1 MTVSRRKAQNPGGRG
16 ELTIGDTQ
24 NNVVRCSAIIPALLI
39 LGAQLPLSGVI
50 PDTSFD
56 TYQQRMAE
64 GTTSSE
70 ELTATALDEIERQ
83 SHLNAF
89 ISVDTVGAL
98 AQARRL
104 DEQRSQAQ
112 VLGPLYGIPIAVKD
126 NIHVADMPNTA
137 GTPLLESFVPD
148 EDAPVVARLKA
159 AGAIVVGKTNLHE
172 LAFGITSMNAA
183 FGTVGNACDPDFIAG
198 GSSGGTA
205 VAVAAGMAVAG
216 LGTDT
221 GGSSRIP
228 AALNGIVGFRPTVG
242 RYPAEGLTPISSTRD
257 TVGPMA
263 RSVADVAVLDA
274 VMADENTELPEIDL
288 RGLRLGVPRD
298 YFYDDLEP
306 LIVER
311 IDALFSVLRDAGVIL
326 VEEDLVDIAALNQAA
341 RLPIVPFE
349 APILLREYL
358 AEFVPGQTLEALV
371 DSIASP
377 DVRTMVASVVSG
389 NVTES
394 VYRQAIDHDRPRL
407 KEAYASYFAENR
419 VEAILF
425 PTTPLTA
432 RRIAD
437 IGDTIELN
445 GEQVPTFGTYVRN
458 TDPGSNAGIPGLS
471 IPLPAAVDEMP
482 AGFELDGPE
491 GSDRRLLAI
500 GAAIQSLVRQGEA
513 NL

>member
-1 MTVSRRKAQNPGGRG
+1 MK
-16 ELTIGDTQ
+16 
-24 NNVVRCSAIIPALLI
+24 NNVVRCSALIPALVI
-39 LGAQLPLSGVI
+39 LGAQLPLTDVI

-70 ELTATALDEIERQ
+70 ELTATALEEIERQ
-83 SHLNAF
+83 NHLNAF
-89 ISVDTVGAL
+89 ISVDAAGAIAL
-98 AQARRL
+98 ARRL
-104 DEQRSQAQ
+104 DELRSQAQ
-112 VLGPLYGIPIAVKD
+112 VLGPLHGIPIAVKD
-126 NIHVADMPNTA
+126 NIHVAGMPNTG
-137 GTPLLESFVPD
+137 GTPLLASFVPD

-159 AGAIVVGKTNLHE
+159 AGAIVVGKANLHE

-183 FGTVGNACDPDFIAG
+183 FGAVGNACDPDFIPG

-242 RYPAEGLTPISSTRD
+242 RYPGEGLTPISSTRD

-263 RSVADVAVLDA
+263 RSVADVALLDA
-274 VMADENTELPEIDL
+274 VMADESTELPEMDL

-306 LIVER
+306 VIFDR
-311 IDALFSVLRDAGVIL
+311 IEVLFSVLRDAGVIL
-326 VEEDLVDIAALNQAA
+326 VEEDLVDIAVLNQTA
-341 RLPIVPFE
+341 RLPIVPYE

-358 AEFVPGQTLEALV
+358 AEYVPGQTLEALV

-377 DVRTMVASVVSG
+377 DVRTMVTGAVSG
-389 NVTES
+389 AISES
-394 VYRQAIDHDRPRL
+394 DYRQAIDFDRPRL
-407 KEAYASYFAENR
+407 QQAYANYFAEHR

-432 RRIAD
+432 RRIAET
-437 IGDTIELN
+437 GETVELN

-471 IPLPAAVDEMP
+471 IPLPAPADEMP

-500 GAAIQSLVRQGEA
+500 GAAIQSLVRQGEGS
-513 NL
+513 L

>member
-1 MTVSRRKAQNPGGRG
+1 MK
-16 ELTIGDTQ
+16 
-24 NNVVRCSAIIPALLI
+24 NNVVRCSALIPALLI
-39 LGAQLPLSGVI
+39 LGAQLPLSSVT
-50 PDTSFD
+50 PDTSVY
-56 TYQQRMAE
+56 TYQQMMAE

-70 ELTATALDEIERQ
+70 QLTATALDEIERR
-83 SHLNAF
+83 SNLNAF
-89 ISVDTVGAL
+89 ISVDAVGAL

-104 DEQRSQAQ
+104 DQLRNQAQ
-112 VLGPLYGIPIAVKD
+112 VLGPLHGIPIAVKD

-172 LAFGITSMNAA
+172 LAFGITSMNEA
-183 FGTVGNACDPDFIAG
+183 FGTVGNACDPDFMAG

-221 GGSSRIP
+221 GGSARIP
-228 AALNGIVGFRPTVG
+228 AGLNGIVGFRPTVG
-242 RYPAEGLTPISSTRD
+242 RYPAAGLTRISSTRD

-263 RSVADVAVLDA
+263 RSVVDVAVLDA
-274 VMADENTELPEIDL
+274 VMADESMDLPEAAL
-288 RGLRLGVPRD
+288 RGLRLGVPRG
-298 YFYDDLEP
+298 YFHDGLEP

-311 IDALFSVLRDAGVIL
+311 IEALLSDLRDAGVVL
-326 VEEDLVDIAALNQAA
+326 VEEDLADIAALTEAA
-341 RLPIVPFE
+341 SFPVVLFE
-349 APILLREYL
+349 AGVLLREYL
-358 AEFVPGQTLEALV
+358 AEFVPAQTLETLA

-377 DVRTMVASVVSG
+377 DVRSLFAGVVNGAVS
-389 NVTES
+389 ES
-394 VYRQAIDHDRPRL
+394 VYRQAIDFDRPRL
-407 KEAYASYFAENR
+407 KEAYANYFARHR

-437 IGDTIELN
+437 VGETVELN
-445 GEQVPTFGTYVRN
+445 GEQVPTFATYVRN
-458 TDPGSNAGIPGLS
+458 TDPGSTAGIPGLS

-482 AGFELDGPE
+482 AGVEIDGPE

-500 GAAIQSLVRQGEA
+500 GTAIQSLVQQSEGSQ
-513 NL
+513 

>member
-1 MTVSRRKAQNPGGRG
+1 MK
-16 ELTIGDTQ
+16 
-24 NNVVRCSAIIPALLI
+24 NNVVRCSAIIPALLT
-39 LGAQLPLSGVI
+39 LGAQLPRSAVT
-50 PDTSFD
+50 PDTTVY
-56 TYQQRMAE
+56 TYQQMMGE
-64 GTTSSE
+64 GTISSE
-70 ELTATALDEIERQ
+70 QLTETALNEIERQ
-83 SHLNAF
+83 SNLNAF
-89 ISVDTVGAL
+89 ISVDAVGAL

-104 DEQRSQAQ
+104 DQQRSRAQ
-112 VLGPLYGIPIAVKD
+112 VPGPLHGIPIAVKD
-126 NIHVADMPNTA
+126 NVHVAGMPNTA

-172 LAFGITSMNAA
+172 LAFGITSMNEAYG
-183 FGTVGNACDPDFIAG
+183 FVGNACDPDFIPG

-242 RYPAEGLTPISSTRD
+242 RYPAEGLTRISSTRD

-263 RSVADVAVLDA
+263 RSVADIAVLDA
-274 VMADENTELPEIDL
+274 VMADESTELSEADL
-288 RGLRLGVPRD
+288 AGLRLGVPRD
-298 YFYDDLEP
+298 YFYDGLET
-306 LIVER
+306 LVGER
-311 IDALFSVLRDAGVIL
+311 IEALLSDLRDAGVIL
-326 VEEDLVDIAALNQAA
+326 VEEDLADIAVLTEAA
-341 RLPIVPFE
+341 RLPVVPFE
-349 APILLREYL
+349 AGILLRDYL
-358 AEFVPGQTLEALV
+358 AEFVPGQTLETLA

-377 DVRTMVASVVSG
+377 DVRTMFASVVGG
-389 NVTES
+389 NVSES
-394 VYRQAIDHDRPRL
+394 VYRQAIDFDRPRL
-407 KEAYASYFAENR
+407 KEAYANYFAEHR

-437 IGDTIELN
+437 IGDTVELN
-445 GEQVPTFGTYVRN
+445 GEQVPTFATYVRN

-471 IPLPAAVDEMP
+471 IPLAAAVDEMP
-482 AGFELDGPE
+482 AGVEIDGPE

-500 GAAIQSLVRQGEA
+500 GAAIESLIRQMEG

>member
-1 MTVSRRKAQNPGGRG
+1 MKY
-16 ELTIGDTQ
+16 
-24 NNVVRCSAIIPALLI
+24 NVVRCSALVPALLI
-39 LGAQLPLSGVI
+39 LGAELPLGAVT
-50 PDTSFD
+50 PDTSFY
-56 TYQQRMAE
+56 TYQQMMAE
-64 GTTSSE
+64 GTISSE
-70 ELTATALDEIERQ
+70 QLTATALNEIERR
-83 SHLNAF
+83 SNLNAF
-89 ISVDTVGAL
+89 ISVDADGAL

-104 DEQRSQAQ
+104 DQQRNQAQ
-112 VLGPLYGIPIAVKD
+112 VLGPLHGIPIAVKD

-137 GTPLLESFVPD
+137 GTPLLASFVPD

-172 LAFGITSMNAA
+172 LAFGITSMNEA
-183 FGTVGNACDPDFIAG
+183 FGTVGNACDPEFMAG

-205 VAVAAGMAVAG
+205 VAIAAGMAVAG

-242 RYPAEGLTPISSTRD
+242 RYPADGLTPISSTRD

-263 RSVADVAVLDA
+263 RSVSDVAVLDA
-274 VMADENTELPEIDL
+274 VMADESAEFPETDL
-288 RGLRLGVPRD
+288 RGIRLGVPRD

-311 IDALFSVLRDAGVIL
+311 LEALFSVLRDAGVIL
-326 VEEDLVDIAALNQAA
+326 VEENLEDIAALNQAA

-349 APILLREYL
+349 AGILLSEYL
-358 AEFVPGQTLEALV
+358 AEFVPGQTLATLA

-377 DVRTMVASVVSG
+377 DVRTMFAGVAGG
-389 NVTES
+389 NITES

-407 KEAYASYFAENR
+407 QEAYANYFTRHR
-419 VEAILF
+419 VEAIVF

-437 IGDTIELN
+437 VGETVELN
-445 GEQVPTFGTYVRN
+445 GEQVPTFATYVRN

-471 IPLPAAVDEMP
+471 IPLPSRVDEMP
-482 AGFELDGPE
+482 AGVEIDGPE

-500 GAAIQSLVRQGEA
+500 GASIENLIRQSEGSL
-513 NL
+513 

>member
-1 MTVSRRKAQNPGGRG
+1 MKC
-16 ELTIGDTQ
+16 
-24 NNVVRCSAIIPALLI
+24 NVVRCSALIPALLI
-39 LGAQLPLSGVI
+39 LGAQLPLSDVT
-50 PDTSFD
+50 PDTSFY
-56 TYQQRMAE
+56 TYQQGMAE

-70 ELTATALDEIERQ
+70 QLTATALEEIERQ

-89 ISVDTVGAL
+89 ISVDAEGAL

-104 DEQRSQAQ
+104 DEQRSQGQ
-112 VLGPLYGIPIAVKD
+112 VPGPLHGIPIAVKD
-126 NIHVADMPNTA
+126 NIHVAGMPNTA
-137 GTPLLESFVPD
+137 GTPLLASFVPD
-148 EDAPVVARLKA
+148 EDAPVVARLKT

-183 FGTVGNACDPDFIAG
+183 FGAVGNACDPDFIPG

-242 RYPAEGLTPISSTRD
+242 RYPAGGLTLISSTRD

-263 RSVADVAVLDA
+263 RSVTDVALLDA
-274 VMADENTELPEIDL
+274 VMADDSTDLPEIDL
-288 RGLRLGVPRD
+288 GGIRLGVPRD

-306 LIVER
+306 LVVER
-311 IDALFSVLRDAGVIL
+311 IETLFSFLRDAGVIL
-326 VEEDLVDIAALNQAA
+326 VEEDIVDIAALNQAA
-341 RLPIVPFE
+341 RMPIVPFE
-349 APILLREYL
+349 APLLLRDYL
-358 AEFVPGQTLEALV
+358 AEFVPGQTLDALA

-377 DVRTMVASVVSG
+377 DVRTMFAGVISGAVS
-389 NVTES
+389 ES
-394 VYRQAIDHDRPRL
+394 DYRQAIDVDRPRL
-407 KEAYASYFAENR
+407 QEAYANYFAEHR

-437 IGDTIELN
+437 IGETVELN

-482 AGFELDGPE
+482 AGVEIDGPE

-500 GAAIQSLVRQGEA
+500 GAAIHSLVRERERSR
-513 NL
+513 